1 VSKTIKLNIS
11 KSGSQSAG
19 EQINALNYN
28 AKWLIPIILPRPV
41 VKVGPGGSAPCSDL
55 SPL

>member
-11 KSGSQSAG
+11 KSGSPSAG

-41 VKVGPGGSAPCSDL
+41 VNGTRGLSPCSDL
-55 SPL
+55 